1 MVDEKTIEH
10 QFDSFRK
17 TVLRNYARDIYDE
30 NKHRNDYLVFL
41 ESLSL
46 AELSKLSILDDYDS
60 NYICMVSYDYNIRI
74 EDVLMTQAI
83 GKLTNEKI
91 IKFNIIFFYKKQI
104 PMIFRLLT
112 KAIRL
117 FCNFHFEN
125 TALFSIPLSCIKIIN
140 IRHHIHNFL

>member
-10 QFDSFRK
+10 QFDSFCK

-30 NKHRNDYLVFL
+30 NKHRNDYLVSL

-74 EDVLMTQAI
+74 EDVLMAQAI
-83 GKLTNEKI
+83 GKLTKRKQDI
-91 IKFNIIFFYKKQI
+91 ILLSFFLNMTNADIATLMDLAESTVHYHKTNALKELKKL
-104 PMIFRLLT
+104 MEE
-112 KAIRL
+112 
-117 FCNFHFEN
+117 H
-125 TALFSIPLSCIKIIN
+125 
-140 IRHHIHNFL
+140 

>member
-10 QFDSFRK
+10 QFDSFYK

-30 NKHRNDYLVFL
+30 NKRRNDYLVSL

-74 EDVLMTQAI
+74 EDVLMAQAI
-83 GKLTNEKI
+83 GKLTKRKQDI
-91 IKFNIIFFYKKQI
+91 ILLSFFLNMTNADIATLMDLAESTVHYHK
-104 PMIFRLLT
+104 T
-112 KAIRL
+112 
-117 FCNFHFEN
+117 N
-125 TALFSIPLSCIKIIN
+125 ALKELKELMEE
-140 IRHHIHNFL
+140 H

>member
-10 QFDSFRK
+10 QFDSFCK

-30 NKHRNDYLVFL
+30 NKRRNDYLVSL

-74 EDVLMTQAI
+74 EDVLMAQAI
-83 GKLTNEKI
+83 GKLTKRKQDI
-91 IKFNIIFFYKKQI
+91 ILLSFFLNMTNADI
-104 PMIFRLLT
+104 ATLMDL
-112 KAIRL
+112 A
-117 FCNFHFEN
+117 EN
-125 TALFSIPLSCIKIIN
+125 TIHHHKTNALKELKELMEE
-140 IRHHIHNFL
+140 H

>member
-10 QFDSFRK
+10 QFDSFCK

-30 NKHRNDYLVFL
+30 NKRRNDYLVSL

-74 EDVLMTQAI
+74 EDVLMAQAI
-83 GKLTNEKI
+83 GKLTKRKQDI
-91 IKFNIIFFYKKQI
+91 ILLSFFLNMTNADI
-104 PMIFRLLT
+104 ATLMDL
-112 KAIRL
+112 A
-117 FCNFHFEN
+117 EN
-125 TALFSIPLSCIKIIN
+125 TIHYHKTNALKELKELMEE
-140 IRHHIHNFL
+140 R

>member
-10 QFDSFRK
+10 QFDSFCK

-30 NKHRNDYLVFL
+30 NKRRNDYLVSL

-74 EDVLMTQAI
+74 EDVLMAQAI
-83 GKLTNEKI
+83 GKLTKRKQDI
-91 IKFNIIFFYKKQI
+91 ILLSFFLNMTNADIATLMDLAESTIHYHK
-104 PMIFRLLT
+104 T
-112 KAIRL
+112 
-117 FCNFHFEN
+117 N
-125 TALFSIPLSCIKIIN
+125 ALKELKELMEE
-140 IRHHIHNFL
+140 H